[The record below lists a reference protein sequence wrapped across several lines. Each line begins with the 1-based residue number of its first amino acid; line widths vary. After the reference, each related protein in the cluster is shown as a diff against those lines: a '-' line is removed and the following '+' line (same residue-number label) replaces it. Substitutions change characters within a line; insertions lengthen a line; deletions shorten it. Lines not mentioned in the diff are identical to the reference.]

1 MLRYHSL
8 VLIPSDHC
16 NISCRHCAP
25 ECGPA
30 VRHPWDVPLLE
41 RCITEAARIPNLRKN
56 IHFAGGEPFL
66 YFPQMLAL
74 ARHAHPLGFTSSIV
88 TNGFWGVNQPRA
100 AAMLESLIAHG
111 LRRVELSVDH
121 FHLEFLPAE
130 TIRQALAVLKRTGLF
145 ICMRV
150 VTTRKHQIDET
161 LRLFTP
167 DDLDQVEVNASG
179 LIPTGRAIREVD
191 HDEYYVS
198 PEGALGACANF
209 LNLTIRPD
217 GNVGPCCAGAENT
230 PSLSLGNVHA
240 SPLDRIAQN
249 AEHNSFLNQVLQ
261 QGPSSFF
268 DRVRQAGLGHKIRNE
283 YTSICQACSELFRDP
298 ELLHA
303 LQLQDTNRDTY
314 RANRNDLVNI
324 SAV

>member
-25 ECGPA
+25 ECGPT

-41 RCITEAARIPNLRKN
+41 RCISEAAQIPNLRKN

-66 YFPQMLAL
+66 YFAQMLQL
-74 ARHAHPLGFTSSIV
+74 ARHAHRHHFSSSIV
-88 TNGFWGVNQPRA
+88 TNGFWGVNKVRA
-100 AAMLESLIAHG
+100 AGMIAGLVEHG

-121 FHLEFLPAE
+121 FHLEFLPVR
-130 TIRQALAVLKRTGLF
+130 TIRQSIEVLKQAGVF

-161 LRLFTP
+161 LRQFTP
-167 DDLDQVEVNASG
+167 DDLDGVEVNASG
-179 LIPTGRAIREVD
+179 LIPTGRAIREVNS
-191 HDEYYVS
+191 DEYYSS
-198 PEGALGACANF
+198 PEGGSGSCAAF

-230 PSLSLGNVHA
+230 PSLSLGNVH
-240 SPLDRIAQN
+240 SLPLDRIAQN
-249 AEHNSFLNQVLQ
+249 AERNLFLKQVVEE
-261 QGPSSFF
+261 GPSSFF
-268 DRVRQAGLGHKIRNE
+268 ERLRDADLGHKIRSE
-283 YTSICQACSELFRDP
+283 YTSICQACSELFRDA
-298 ELLHA
+298 EVVQA
-303 LQLQDTNRDTY
+303 LGARTDHS
-314 RANRNDLVNI
+314 NRNDLVNI
-324 SAV
+324 SVV

>member
-66 YFPQMLAL
+66 YFPQMIHLAG
-74 ARHAHPLGFTSSIV
+74 HAHRHGFNCSIV
-88 TNGFWGVNQPRA
+88 TNGFWGVNETRA
-100 AAMLESLIAHG
+100 ASMIASLVEQG

-121 FHLEFLPAE
+121 FHLEFLPPG
-130 TIRQALAVLKRTGLF
+130 TIRQSLAVLKRAGVF

-150 VTTRKHQIDET
+150 VTTRMHQVDET
-161 LRLFTP
+161 LRQFTP
-167 DDLDQVEVNASG
+167 DDLDGVEVNASG

-191 HDEYYVS
+191 PDEYYQS
-198 PEGALGACANF
+198 AEGANGACAHF

-217 GNVGPCCAGAENT
+217 GNVGPCCAGGEST
-230 PSLSLGNVHA
+230 PSLSLGNLHSA
-240 SPLDRIAQN
+240 ALDRIAKEAEQN
-249 AEHNSFLNQVLQ
+249 LFLKQVVE

-268 DRVRQAGLGHKIRNE
+268 ETLRQAGLAHKIRAE
-283 YTSICQACSELFRDP
+283 YTSICQTCTELFRDA
-298 ELLHA
+298 EVLQA
-303 LQLQDTNRDTY
+303 LGRESTNGDNSSQL
-314 RANRNDLVNI
+314 VKI
-324 SAV
+324 SVV

>member
-1 MLRYHSL
+1 MLRYDSL

-16 NISCRHCAP
+16 NIACRHCAP

-41 RCITEAARIPNLRKN
+41 RCISEAARIPNLRKN

-66 YFPQMLAL
+66 YFPQMLQL
-74 ARHAHPLGFTSSIV
+74 ARHGHSHGFTSSIV
-88 TNGFWGVNQPRA
+88 TNGFWGVNPRRA
-100 AAMLESLIAHG
+100 AAMIGSLVEHG
-111 LRRVELSVDH
+111 LRRIELSVDH
-121 FHLEFLPAE
+121 FHLEFLPARS
-130 TIRQALAVLKRTGLF
+130 IRESIRALKQAGVF

-161 LRLFTP
+161 LRQFTP
-167 DDLDQVEVNASG
+167 ADLDGIEINASG
-179 LIPTGRAIREVD
+179 LIPTGRAVREVSP
-191 HDEYYVS
+191 DEYYSS
-198 PEGALGACANF
+198 PEAAYGSCASF

-240 SPLDRIAQN
+240 TPLDRIAQN
-249 AEHNSFLNQVLQ
+249 AEHNSFLKQVVE

-268 DRVRQAGLGHKIRNE
+268 DALRRAGLGRKIRPE
-283 YTSICQACSELFRDP
+283 YTSICQTCSELFRDP
-298 ELLHA
+298 EVLHA
-303 LQLQDTNRDTY
+303 LGRAAISNTNSL
-314 RANRNDLVNI
+314 DLVNI
-324 SAV
+324 SF